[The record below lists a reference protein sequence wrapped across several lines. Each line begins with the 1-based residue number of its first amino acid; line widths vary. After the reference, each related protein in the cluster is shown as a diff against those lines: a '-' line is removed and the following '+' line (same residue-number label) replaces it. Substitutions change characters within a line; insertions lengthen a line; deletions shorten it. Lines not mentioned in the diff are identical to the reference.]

1 MDKPTSALPSVISAI
16 LALALLI
23 GIGYFLY
30 SDLQPSTRTEH
41 TVNPPIEIFEPEPA
55 VTIIEAEPDINQ
67 GKEIVEQEA
76 TEFVD
81 HIAPTD
87 TAEEAVI
94 LSEKN
99 QGSFIRYDGKII
111 LPKMEQRN
119 TSIEQLL
126 SDESLD
132 AATKIS
138 IEFIEESTS
147 QTTLQELSNR
157 IEDQTAAITIKTD
170 DGQIISAPLAEIIAQ
185 QTIAMDTEI
194 TLIEQNT
201 KHIDTTIG
209 ELGSVDIAQNK
220 ALTATINHG
229 EQALSINEIIQQQDA
244 IPDDAIFYL
253 HRVTDK
259 DYQGLWGIVQSGL
272 IDKFRQGI
280 SLKGIAR
287 NKDIVQV
294 TIPQDADE
302 KLPSGLSSFLG
313 KLLNNKV
320 NSTYIYNYKT
330 QAMGFNPNVIHPG
343 QQLILIRFAEQEL
356 KDVYQFFS
364 DQRNSNA
371 QVFAVPL

>member
-67 GKEIVEQEA
+67 GKEIIEQEA

-81 HIAPTD
+81 HLAPTG
-87 TAEEAVI
+87 TPEEAVI

-157 IEDQTAAITIKTD
+157 IEDQTAAITIQTG

-185 QTIAMDTEI
+185 QTIAVDTEI

-201 KHIDTTIG
+201 KQIDTTIG
-209 ELGSVDIAQNK
+209 ELSSVDIAQNK